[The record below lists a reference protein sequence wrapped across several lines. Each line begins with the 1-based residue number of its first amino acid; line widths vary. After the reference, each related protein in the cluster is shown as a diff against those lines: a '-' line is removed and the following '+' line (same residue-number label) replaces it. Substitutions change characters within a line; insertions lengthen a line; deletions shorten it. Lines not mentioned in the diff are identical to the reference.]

1 MKKMIFCILL
11 VSTLCGA
18 VFSQTV
24 VPGSSFNAK
33 MRWLTANV
41 QNNGKYIIEIADD
54 ESITPMTLSFSGK
67 NNISITIIGIG
78 SNPITFSLTGNG
90 SMFTV
95 ESGITLILGD
105 KLTLRGGIQVNS
117 GGRLVMNNGS
127 STGRVYVGKNGT
139 FTMNGGEISGNTASN
154 GGGVYV
160 AGTFIMN
167 DGKIFGNTS
176 STSSY
181 GGGVYVEGTFIMNGG
196 EISGNTASSSMLYN
210 MADNVRTYPGG
221 AGGVY
226 VAGTFTMTGGK
237 ISGNAS
243 RPYSNV
249 YPTACAGGVYVNGTF
264 TMKGGEISDNS
275 ASHGGGVFIGGSGT
289 FAMENGKIFGN
300 LGAASG
306 TGVDVYGNFVMS
318 GGEISDNKGGGVDVY
333 GNFTMKGGKIYGN
346 GSKTW
351 TGGGVCVNNSGT
363 FTMER
368 GEIFGNTATVGGG
381 VCVNGGTTVFNK
393 TGGTIYGYSSDD
405 NNSNIVVNE
414 EGSIQKNLGYAVYV
428 KHSNNMY
435 VRKKD
440 ATSGPS
446 DKLSFNGKTNPPT
459 STGEW
464 EWDF

>member
-1 MKKMIFCILL
+1 MKKMIFCLL
-11 VSTLCGA
+11 LISTLCGA

-41 QNNGKYIIEIADD
+41 QNNGKYSIEIADD

-78 SNPITFSLTGNG
+78 SNPVTFSLTGNG

-105 KLTLRGGIQVNS
+105 MLALRGGIQVNS
-117 GGRLVMNNGS
+117 GGRLIMNNGS

-139 FTMNGGEISGNTASN
+139 FTMNGGEISGNNASN

-167 DGKIFGNTS
+167 DGKISGNTS

-181 GGGVYVEGTFIMNGG
+181 GGGVYVEGTFTMNGG

-226 VAGTFTMTGGK
+226 VAGVFTMTGGK

-249 YPTACAGGVYVNGTF
+249 YPTAYAGGVYVNGSF
-264 TMKGGEISDNS
+264 TMKGGEISGNS
-275 ASHGGGVFIGGSGT
+275 ASNGGGVYVNNGRTFTMEGGTISGNT
-289 FAMENGKIFGN
+289 ASNG
-300 LGAASG
+300 A
-306 TGVDVYGNFVMS
+306 GVDVDGSFTLI
-318 GGEISDNKGGGVDVY
+318 GGEISANQNGIDVQ
-333 GNFTMKGGKIYGN
+333 GTFTMKGGKIYGN
-346 GSKTW
+346 GNKNTR
-351 TGGGVCVNNSGT
+351 GGGVCVNKSGT

-368 GEIFGNTATVGGG
+368 GEIFGNTAAVGGG
-381 VCVNGGTTVFNK
+381 VCVKGTTVFNK
-393 TGGTIYGYSSDD
+393 TGGTIYGYSSNDS
-405 NNSNIVVNE
+405 NSNIVLNE
-414 EGSIQKNLGYAVYV
+414 EGSVQKNLGFSVYIM
-428 KHSNNMY
+428 HSNNMY